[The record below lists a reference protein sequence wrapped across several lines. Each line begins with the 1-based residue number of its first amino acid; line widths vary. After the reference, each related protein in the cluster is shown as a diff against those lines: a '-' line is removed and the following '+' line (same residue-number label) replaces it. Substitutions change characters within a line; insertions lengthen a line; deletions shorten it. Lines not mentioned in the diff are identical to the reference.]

1 MAVLRVNILYLCAF
15 LVIGIVLAGIGNY
28 YMDIQQPVR
37 QQSQLLENYFI
48 MQTMAGKN
56 VTSPNLTYV
65 VGNYGLVVSFND
77 VVSESGVT
85 FHKKGPLNNSVSLT
99 D

>member
-1 MAVLRVNILYLCAF
+1 MTVSPINILYLCGF

-56 VTSPNLTYV
+56 VTSQNLTYV

-77 VVSESGVT
+77 VVSESGVKY
-85 FHKKGPLNNSVSLT
+85 HKKGSLNSSVTLS